1 MCSLSC
7 SAVLEAENERGNGVG
22 LRVSDFP
29 PCCSLLAGAGSWIC
43 RFFPSYGEFFKW
55 LNERVSKSHREV
67 WCVLELNPVSLL
79 T

>member
-29 PCCSLLAGAGSWIC
+29 PCCSLPADAGSWIC
-43 RFFPSYGEFFKW
+43 RFFPSCGEFFK
-55 LNERVSKSHREV
+55 LDLMRGSQKATGKSGV
-67 WCVLELNPVSLL
+67 FSS
-79 T
+79 